1 MQSNNIEHMDL
12 TGLRELSFA
21 DLSDNRLASIHG
33 LHSCSKLL
41 TLDLSENRL
50 ARLAGLEGCH
60 HLQKLILDGNLII
73 NSKV

>member
-1 MQSNNIEHMDL
+1 MDL

-21 DLSDNRLASIHG
+21 DISDNRLASIHG

-41 TLDLSENRL
+41 TVDLSENRL

-60 HLQKLILDGNLII
+60 HLQRLMLDGNLII
-73 NSKV
+73 NSKVR